1 MEKKSIAESVDGFVR
16 KDTSDGTQGLKQKS
30 DVGSAAVYD
39 DAVKEMRKSDDLA
52 KANIEPAVKAS
63 DELARQTADTKGAPV
78 PKTADL
84 KAMHLSEGFAEYLG
98 ENFSGV
104 SGNVVRCTDASKAR
118 GLVECARRNGV
129 RYSLRRIGEGFL
141 FRFSGDAHAL
151 SEGRLDARQKKALRA
166 DLGDRVGSLGEE
178 WTVVRDRKDAEYPW
192 SLSVGGKRYDSLS
205 LGEGLKISRMG
216 KDYLKESAPTVGTV
230 KVRIDGTP
238 EAEDKVYD
246 YLTRESKAVDAGKV
260 ERKGGLVWVNDIG
273 SIPAH
278 ALALDLA
285 ERFGVD
291 CTVSAS
297 KFEGLGAGGGKAPK
311 LDHLV
316 KTSNSPVYASD
327 LGDELRDRGIRF
339 AFADTGVW
347 VSKED
352 YSEAQDALS
361 ELEQKADGSESL
373 KTGRAHGCSESSEH
387 GTSKEYCTMDCNNNN
402 IDAFYSFDKAVE
414 SAKSDKEVCRILEV
428 TYDLPA
434 DANGDIHESSAV
446 EVWNRKDDMKESA
459 SGKRHMP
466 EKLKEPEGGS
476 GEHVLWSSEDFED
489 ADIWRDDY
497 KQMLLSRDDDLTD
510 EEAAEEAED
519 NDAVLAWVSD
529 ASDDY
534 FNDMRSN
541 LSGISYSKP
550 IIAIADLGLWNG
562 RHSAY
567 MLIESGKVVDCL
579 STGSDIDDAS
589 WYVTDGGE
597 FKASMSHHDGT
608 NEITYR
614 VFKKTASDKDMD
626 ALEGLIYGGKATQ
639 ADIDKATDRI
649 GPDIAKVYGWTLGA
663 KGEGLKE
670 SDGSDDLEPRYDGRK
685 SFYGKATVRMFGDG
699 RKVLYS
705 YGTPVCRIDRNG
717 HATLLNKGY
726 YGWGSSNTTRR
737 HVREFLRQNGL
748 KADSSSQIGRDYPEE
763 QARDDE
769 GLEQAGGDYQVV
781 LWECDGHMN
790 PDYDSEVGCGRY
802 GTLDEAVGSVKG
814 AAKLSGGMIDEE
826 YAVLDK
832 SGNVVR
838 TFFASTGKAAR

>member
-104 SGNVVRCTDASKAR
+104 SGNVVRCTDASKVR
-118 GLVECARRNGV
+118 GLVECARRDGV
-129 RYSLRRIGEGFL
+129 HYSLRRIGEGFL
-141 FRFSGDAHAL
+141 FRFSGDAHTL

-166 DLGDRVGSLGEE
+166 DLGDRVGSLGED
-178 WTVVRDRKDAEYPW
+178 WTIVRDCKDAEYPW
-192 SLSVGGKRYDSLS
+192 GLSVGGKRYDSLS

-216 KDYLKESAPTVGTV
+216 KD
-230 KVRIDGTP
+230 
-238 EAEDKVYD
+238 
-246 YLTRESKAVDAGKV
+246 
-260 ERKGGLVWVNDIG
+260 
-273 SIPAH
+273 
-278 ALALDLA
+278 
-285 ERFGVD
+285 
-291 CTVSAS
+291 C
-297 KFEGLGAGGGKAPK
+297 
-311 LDHLV
+311 
-316 KTSNSPVYASD
+316 
-327 LGDELRDRGIRF
+327 
-339 AFADTGVW
+339 
-347 VSKED
+347 
-352 YSEAQDALS
+352 
-361 ELEQKADGSESL
+361 
-373 KTGRAHGCSESSEH
+373 
-387 GTSKEYCTMDCNNNN
+387 
-402 IDAFYSFDKAVE
+402 
-414 SAKSDKEVCRILEV
+414 
-428 TYDLPA
+428 
-434 DANGDIHESSAV
+434 
-446 EVWNRKDDMKESA
+446 
-459 SGKRHMP
+459 
-466 EKLKEPEGGS
+466 
-476 GEHVLWSSEDFED
+476 
-489 ADIWRDDY
+489 
-497 KQMLLSRDDDLTD
+497 
-510 EEAAEEAED
+510 
-519 NDAVLAWVSD
+519 
-529 ASDDY
+529 
-534 FNDMRSN
+534 
-541 LSGISYSKP
+541 
-550 IIAIADLGLWNG
+550 
-562 RHSAY
+562 
-567 MLIESGKVVDCL
+567 
-579 STGSDIDDAS
+579 
-589 WYVTDGGE
+589 
-597 FKASMSHHDGT
+597 
-608 NEITYR
+608 
-614 VFKKTASDKDMD
+614 
-626 ALEGLIYGGKATQ
+626 
-639 ADIDKATDRI
+639 
-649 GPDIAKVYGWTLGA
+649 
-663 KGEGLKE
+663 LKE

-717 HATLLNKGY
+717 HATLLDKGY

-838 TFFASTGKAAR
+838 TFFASTGKAAK

>member
-1 MEKKSIAESVDGFVR
+1 MEKKSITESVDGFVR

-104 SGNVVRCTDASKAR
+104 SGNVVRCTDASKVR
-118 GLVECARRNGV
+118 GLVECARRDGV
-129 RYSLRRIGEGFL
+129 HYSLRRIGEGFL
-141 FRFSGDAHAL
+141 FRFSGDAHTL

-166 DLGDRVGSLGEE
+166 DLGDRVGSLGED
-178 WTVVRDRKDAEYPW
+178 WTIVRDCKDAEYPW
-192 SLSVGGKRYDSLS
+192 GLSVGGKRYDSLS

-216 KDYLKESAPTVGTV
+216 KDCLKESAPTLGTV
-230 KVRIDGTP
+230 NVRIDGTP
-238 EAEDKVYD
+238 EAEGRVYD

-260 ERKGGLVWVNDIG
+260 ERKDGLVWVNGIG

-291 CTVSAS
+291 CTVGAFKS
-297 KFEGLGAGGGKAPK
+297 EGLGAGGGKASK
-311 LDHLV
+311 LDRLV

-327 LGDELRDRGIRF
+327 LGDEL
-339 AFADTGVW
+339 
-347 VSKED
+347 
-352 YSEAQDALS
+352 
-361 ELEQKADGSESL
+361 
-373 KTGRAHGCSESSEH
+373 KTGRAHGCNESSEH
-387 GTSKEYCTMDCNNNN
+387 GMSKEYCTMDCNNNN
-402 IDAFYSFDKAVE
+402 IDAFYSFVDAVKSARADKN
-414 SAKSDKEVCRILEV
+414 VCRILEV

-497 KQMLLSRDDDLTD
+497 KQMLLSRDDGLTD
-510 EEAAEEAED
+510 EEAAEEAKD
-519 NDAVLAWVSD
+519 DDAVLAWVSD

-614 VFKKTASDKDMD
+614 VFKKTASDEDMD
-626 ALEGLIYGGKATQ
+626 ALEGLIYDGKATQ

-685 SFYGKATVRMFGDG
+685 SFYGKATVRTFKDG

-705 YGTPVCRIDRNG
+705 YGTPVCRIGKDG
-717 HATLLNKGY
+717 KATLLDRGY

-748 KADSSSQIGRDYPEE
+748 KADSSSQIAKDYPEE

-814 AAKLSGGMIDEE
+814 AAKLSGGIIDEE

-832 SGNVVR
+832 AGNVVR
-838 TFFASTGKAAR
+838 TFFASTGKAVR

>member
-104 SGNVVRCTDASKAR
+104 SGNVVRCTDASKVR

-141 FRFSGDAHAL
+141 FRFSGEAHAL

-166 DLGDRVGSLGEE
+166 DLGDRVGSLGED
-178 WTVVRDRKDAEYPW
+178 WTIARDCKDAEYPW
-192 SLSVGGKRYDSLS
+192 GLSVGGKRYDSLS

-216 KDYLKESAPTVGTV
+216 KDCLKESAPTIGTV

-238 EAEDKVYD
+238 EAEGRVYD

-260 ERKGGLVWVNDIG
+260 ERKDGLVWVNDIG

-291 CTVSAS
+291 CTVGTFKS
-297 KFEGLGAGGGKAPK
+297 EGLGAGGGKASK

-327 LGDELRDRGIRF
+327 LGGELKDRGIRF

-347 VSKED
+347 VSGKD
-352 YSEAQDALS
+352 YPEAEDALS
-361 ELEQKADGSESL
+361 ELEQRAYGNESL
-373 KTGRAHGCSESSEH
+373 KAGRDCREGYADEHTG
-387 GTSKEYCTMDCNNNN
+387 TEYCTMDCSNNN
-402 IDAFYSFDKAVE
+402 IDVFCSFDKAVE

-446 EVWNRKDDMKESA
+446 EVWNRKD
-459 SGKRHMP
+459 
-466 EKLKEPEGGS
+466 
-476 GEHVLWSSEDFED
+476 
-489 ADIWRDDY
+489 
-497 KQMLLSRDDDLTD
+497 
-510 EEAAEEAED
+510 
-519 NDAVLAWVSD
+519 
-529 ASDDY
+529 
-534 FNDMRSN
+534 
-541 LSGISYSKP
+541 
-550 IIAIADLGLWNG
+550 
-562 RHSAY
+562 
-567 MLIESGKVVDCL
+567 
-579 STGSDIDDAS
+579 
-589 WYVTDGGE
+589 
-597 FKASMSHHDGT
+597 
-608 NEITYR
+608 
-614 VFKKTASDKDMD
+614 
-626 ALEGLIYGGKATQ
+626 
-639 ADIDKATDRI
+639 
-649 GPDIAKVYGWTLGA
+649 
-663 KGEGLKE
+663 GLKE
-670 SDGSDDLEPRYDGRK
+670 SDKDDGASPLEPQYDGRK
-685 SFYGKATVRMFGDG
+685 SFYGKATVRTFKDG

-705 YGTPVCRIDRNG
+705 YGTPVCRIGKDG
-717 HATLLNKGY
+717 KATLLDRGY

-748 KADSSSQIGRDYPEE
+748 KADSSSQIAKDYPEE

-838 TFFASTGKAAR
+838 TFFASTGKAAK